1 LYVLRASAKC
11 AARVIRNDRRKIG
24 LIITEKILISNII
37 SSRNPEGVVLKSAAR
52 PTRWRESTQHPQL
65 QGVLALVYPEI
76 A

>member
-1 LYVLRASAKC
+1 MFCARRAKC
-11 AARVIRNDRRKIG
+11 AARVIRNVRRKIG

-37 SSRNPEGVVLKSAAR
+37 SSRNPGRVALKSAAH
-52 PTRWRESTQHPQL
+52 PTRWLESTQHPQP